1 MFSIEKSPFFRLLLL
16 VNLTARPFSRLYERR
31 FRITLAEWRVMLAL
45 AERPGISAS
54 ELGELLGLEK
64 MTVSRAVR
72 SLEVHGRLAR
82 VPDAQDMR
90 RSTLRLTKAGLE
102 LHDLISPA
110 ARARAEQLLSAL
122 TARERA
128 TLDAVL
134 DKLVARAR
142 AMPEPVQK
150 P

>member
-31 FRITLAEWRVMLAL
+31 FRITLAEWRVMLTL
-45 AERPGISAS
+45 ANRPGISAS

-64 MTVSRAVR
+64 MAVSRAVR
-72 SLEVHGRLAR
+72 SLEAHGRLAR

-90 RSTLRLTKAGLE
+90 RSTLNLTGAGLE
-102 LHDLISPA
+102 LHGLISPSG
-110 ARARAEQLLSAL
+110 RAREEQLLSAL
-122 TARERA
+122 TNRERA
-128 TLDAVL
+128 ALDAIL